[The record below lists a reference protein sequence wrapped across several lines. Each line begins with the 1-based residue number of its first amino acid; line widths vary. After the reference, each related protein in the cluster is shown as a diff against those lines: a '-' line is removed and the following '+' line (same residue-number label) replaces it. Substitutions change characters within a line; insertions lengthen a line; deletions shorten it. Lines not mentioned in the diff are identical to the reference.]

1 MDSLQLW
8 QRYCDWLYYHP
19 GLEIFVD
26 ISRIRF
32 TPPQVEALRPRFA
45 QAFADM
51 QALEAGAIANPDEGR
66 QVGHYWLRAPELAP
80 TPEIRQAIQDSI
92 ERVETFAEKIH
103 RGTIP
108 ASGGGTVHRAALH
121 RHWRLSSGA
130 AICGGCPGSAAPPS
144 EYPLHRQYGSRRV

>member
-108 ASGGGTVHRAALH
+108 ASGGDGSPSCSASALAAQLWG
-121 RHWRLSSGA
+121 RNLWRRPWLR
-130 AICGGCPGSAAPPS
+130 CT
-144 EYPLHRQYGSRRV
+144 PL